1 MNVSTNGKVVLTAT
15 RELSRRWE
23 QTKQH
28 WRDAKAE
35 EFEREYLAE
44 LISDVDRA
52 IPILE
57 ELDKLIL
64 TVRRECE

>member
-1 MNVSTNGKVVLTAT
+1 MNVSTNGRVVLAAT
-15 RELSRRWE
+15 RELSRKWQ

-28 WRDAKAE
+28 WRDAKSD
-35 EFEREYLAE
+35 EFEREYLAD
-44 LISDVDRA
+44 LFSDVDRA

-57 ELDKLIL
+57 ELDKLIS